1 MDAEIEDIYADL
13 TSYGGSDNSDGSISN
28 MKVYDGN
35 SYFVTVRISDIHG
48 AELTEVEDPETG
60 EPRRGVFIPFKN
72 SGLTVTPKKNVL
84 LVCKMEMAQ
93 VVSSKYTHLLT
104 QIMDRSDAA
113 EQKKLGY
120 KQGFVGHARPTG
132 PKPLKKRK
140 K

>member
-1 MDAEIEDIYADL
+1 MGGETEIDYSEL
-13 TSYGGSDNSDGSISN
+13 TSYGEGEESSGPITGV
-28 MKVYDGN
+28 KVYDGN
-35 SYFVTVRISDIHG
+35 SYFITVRLSDIFG
-48 AELTEVEDPETG
+48 AELTEVDDPETG
-60 EPRRGVFIPFKN
+60 EPRRGLFLPFKN

-84 LVCKMEMAQ
+84 LVCKGELAQ

-113 EQKKLGY
+113 EQHKLGY
-120 KQGFVGHARPTG
+120 KQGFLGHMRQAG